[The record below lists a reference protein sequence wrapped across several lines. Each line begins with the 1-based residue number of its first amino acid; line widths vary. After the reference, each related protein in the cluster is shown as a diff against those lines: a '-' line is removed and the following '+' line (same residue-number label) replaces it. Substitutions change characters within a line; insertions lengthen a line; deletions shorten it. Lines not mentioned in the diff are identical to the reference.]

1 MQHSMQIYIEFII
14 QKSNTIFNNLAAFAA
29 TCCTVSQITF
39 DPHHNF
45 AATMSEPYTVRLDAN
60 TARELA
66 TKGSTIV
73 LLDVP
78 EGTVIGMDQQVRTHL
93 ISSGMFAMVLL

>member
-1 MQHSMQIYIEFII
+1 
-14 QKSNTIFNNLAAFAA
+14 
-29 TCCTVSQITF
+29 
-39 DPHHNF
+39 
-45 AATMSEPYTVRLDAN
+45 MSEPYQVRLDAN

-78 EGTVIGMDQQVRTHL
+78 EGTVIGMDQQVSLKFPLLQMHSQSLFQLMFVPHL
-93 ISSGMFAMVLL
+93 